1 MKNLARN
8 VGFELIS
15 ANSSAGS
22 CRLSL
27 PHFFLVIR
35 ISAEDFTNE
44 SKSREEELPHEI
56 PATPDDSDDER
67 D

>member
-1 MKNLARN
+1 VSKNLDLTN
-8 VGFELIS
+8 TNIK
-15 ANSSAGS
+15 ND
-22 CRLSL
+22 L